1 MIVRRLSTSADRSGR
16 ARGFTLIELLVVIA
30 IIAVLIALLLPA
42 VQAAREAARRS
53 QCVNNLKQIGLA
65 LHNYHATQNT
75 FPLGVSQVQPINTFF
90 WDNWSAHSLMLS
102 FLEQP
107 AMYAACNFSV
117 GNNNGVNFY
126 INSTVTLARV
136 NIFLCPSDTNAGTGA
151 LNTGNANNSRDCSY
165 SGSQGTTTF
174 VAPPAPPGTSQGSN
188 GFFTYYQSYGIRDAT
203 DGTSNTIAFSEGLV
217 GGPNSTATYRG
228 NAAMN
233 SNYTADQMYDANSN
247 TANIQKGLAA
257 CNVAFPGNVNQWRG
271 IYWEVGANGMTMFNT
286 VVTPNS
292 KAFAWSACRNNGG
305 GWPDQATYANASS
318 AHPGGV
324 NALMGDG
331 SVKFIKDTIS
341 QATWWAL
348 GTRANGEVITA
359 DAY

>member
-1 MIVRRLSTSADRSGR
+1 MIVRRLSTPADRSGR

-65 LHNYHATQNT
+65 LHNYHAVQNT

-90 WDNWSAHSLMLS
+90 WDNWSAHSLMLG

-107 AMYAACNFSV
+107 AMYAACNFST
-117 GNNNGVNFY
+117 GNNDGANFY
-126 INSTVTLARV
+126 INSTVTLSRV
-136 NIFLCPSDTNAGTGA
+136 DIFLCPSDTNAGTGA

-188 GFFTYYQSYGIRDAT
+188 GFFTYYQCYGIRDAT
-203 DGTSNTIAFSEGLV
+203 DGTSNTIAFSEGPV
-217 GGPNSTATYRG
+217 GGPNASTYRG
-228 NAAMN
+228 NAVMN
-233 SNYTADQMYDANSN
+233 SNYTAD
-247 TANIQKGLAA
+247 
-257 CNVAFPGNVNQWRG
+257 QWRG

-286 VVTPNS
+286 IVTPNS
-292 KAFAWSACRNNGG
+292 KAFAWSACRYNGG

-331 SVKFIKDTIS
+331 SVKFIKDSIS

-348 GTRANGEVITA
+348 GTRANGEVITS